1 MNKSIAFNMLS
12 SARAHQR
19 GVALVIALV
28 LLIAVTLVGLAAIR
42 GTSLQEKMSGN
53 AYDRQMSFQA
63 AEAALNVGEHELVAN
78 LGNYPLN
85 TAGTDCVNNN
95 CGPNPVTDNNVTA
108 NDWNAV
114 NTSSTATGPTV
125 FKTTYT
131 AAADQPAFVIQKMG
145 VCGGAASGSFVFT
158 NDQNNPSYS
167 VQSNNQCYRVTA
179 RSGSNPD
186 RAQVVLQAMYEM

>member
-1 MNKSIAFNMLS
+1 MNRSTALS
-12 SARAHQR
+12 QMPVTRTGQR
-19 GVALVIALV
+19 GIALVIALV

-42 GTSLQEKMSGN
+42 GTTLQEKMSGN
-53 AYDRQMSFQA
+53 TYDREMSFQA

-85 TAGTDCVNNN
+85 TTGTDCVNNN
-95 CGPNPVTDNNVTA
+95 CGPNPVTDPNVA
-108 NDWNAV
+108 GGDWNPV
-114 NTSSTATGPTV
+114 QTSKTGTGPTV
-125 FKTTYT
+125 FKTPYT
-131 AAADQPAFVIQKMG
+131 ANVDKPSFVIQKMG
-145 VCGGAASGSFVFT
+145 QCSGSAAGNFVFT

-186 RAQVVLQAMYEM
+186 RSQVVLQAMYEM